1 MNKKELKHLKSLYG
15 IVPRKEQGQNFLLD
29 TTVIDDMIAAAALT
43 PDDIVLEVGPGFG
56 VLTTALAERTQKVI
70 AVEQDRNLTRAIQ
83 KLTSQ
88 HANIE
93 IHNTDIRT
101 FNRADAGLTDDG
113 YSLVANL
120 PYSIS
125 SWVFREFLEKA
136 PRPKQMVVMVQYEV
150 AKRLMEKPGKM
161 SVLTVASHL
170 FATTELVREVPP
182 ESFSPQPRVN
192 SAVIKMT
199 LHTPQSENPEGLLSL
214 AKMGFSSKRKKLTN
228 NLKSGYGVDHA
239 TVTKWL
245 SLANIAENTRPQEL
259 SVEEWEQ
266 LRKIIDADETL

>member
-15 IVPRKEQGQNFLLD
+15 IKPRKEQGQNFLLD
-29 TTVIDDMIAAAALT
+29 TAVIDDTIAAAALT
-43 PDDIVLEVGPGFG
+43 KDDIVLEVGPGFG
-56 VLTTALAERTQKVI
+56 ALTTALAERTQKVI
-70 AVEQDRNLTRAIQ
+70 AVEQDRDLTRAIQ
-83 KLTSQ
+83 KLTSA
-88 HANIE
+88 HPNIE

-101 FNRADAGLTDDG
+101 FNRAEAGLTDYG

-192 SAVIKMT
+192 SAIIKMT
-199 LHTPQSENPEGLLSL
+199 LHKPKSENPEALLSL

-228 NLKSGYGVDHA
+228 NLKSGYGVDQN
-239 TVTKWL
+239 TVTNWL
-245 SLANIAENTRPQEL
+245 AHANIGENTRPQEL
-259 SVEEWEQ
+259 SVQQWEQ